1 MQTTRDLSQRAATPS
16 LSGSDARI
24 HFRSSSHLRTTSPII
39 IRVHGKVF
47 PYLANAND
55 AIRPLN
61 RAPTCTKFRKAINR
75 GTDDQSPNV
84 DVENHARVPTHS
96 LNQITR
102 KSKSADRNSVSR
114 VGSATVYVAWL
125 QQISLSLHY
134 AQSKVHREKYPDE
147 MLNVEYHCV
156 TRKRVC
162 ARRKQAH
169 NNVTYKTGRASLN
182 ET

>member
-1 MQTTRDLSQRAATPS
+1 M
-16 LSGSDARI
+16 
-24 HFRSSSHLRTTSPII
+24 TSPII

-47 PYLANAND
+47 LYLANAND
-55 AIRPLN
+55 AICPLN

-75 GTDDQSPNV
+75 GADDQSPNV

-114 VGSATVYVAWL
+114 VGPAIVYVAWL

-147 MLNVEYHCV
+147 MLDVEYHCV
-156 TRKRVC
+156 TR
-162 ARRKQAH
+162 RR
-169 NNVTYKTGRASLN
+169 LC
-182 ET
+182 ETQTSSQ